1 MSFLPET
8 LPGKSWPT
16 GQPANRPRA
25 SDEYGTSTH
34 AFDRL
39 EIHSRWSDPALPPIC
54 RAPTHPYHQIC
65 TAVATGTL
73 PVLYPYLCAER
84 SALEPLTTRG
94 QQGSFRWVEPVTLC
108 MRDLLSSY
116 TVAQPGE
123 PSVAGNLG
131 LIGMASS
138 GTSRFADLLRRYRMA
153 AGMSQDRLAERAGL
167 SVESIGKLERGKY
180 TVPRFSTV
188 SLLADALSLTP
199 EQRASLL
206 AAARPFSD
214 VPRFDE
220 GHTVVDA
227 APVRGE
233 PVGSLHG
240 LPSSLTPL
248 LGREH
253 EEAAITRMLQ
263 GDRVRLLTI
272 TGPGGVGK
280 TRLAVQVAS
289 TARTCFPD
297 GMYFVGLAAL
307 REPDLVLPTIGQALG
322 LHERDDLP
330 LTKLLAMHVGSRQIL
345 VLLDNF
351 EHLMAAATD
360 LSVLLTQCPA
370 LRVLATSRASLR
382 VRGEQEFAL
391 HPFSIPVASEQ
402 PTLYELEACAAIRL
416 FVQRAT
422 AVQPSFALSTENMA
436 VVTDICRRLDG
447 LPLALELAAPYVKLF
462 TPVELLARL
471 SRRLLLTGGP
481 RDLPARQQTLR
492 ATLDWSNALL
502 SGDAQLL
509 LGRLGVFDG
518 GASFSAFEAICAV
531 DGDLDVLTGV
541 RTLQEHSLLVRLEEG
556 EQTRFVMLETV
567 REYALECLVTRG
579 DEGKIRRAHAD
590 YYLGLAE
597 EADAHIRGA
606 EQGVWLRRLGVEREN
621 LRAALAW
628 SISAGEC
635 AIAMRLGTALGRFWV
650 VRGHLNEGCSWL
662 EQALSLPCTDRGD
675 RSAAASS
682 LDGIRAKSLTAAAA
696 LAIEQGRHVD
706 ASVRY
711 EESLRLYRALDDRT
725 GCAMAVNGLGS
736 VAQLEGDHERARVL
750 YAESL
755 AIARAV
761 SDQACAA
768 RALNNLGL
776 AAQLEGRHEQA
787 VALHEESLAIKV
799 ALGNERGIAASLHNL
814 GEVAFLRGELSE
826 AAQRFAESAARKHRL
841 GTNEGMTVSLDGLA
855 AVLGARD
862 RYVQAA
868 RFLGA
873 AAALR
878 TALGASQKLELRPVY
893 ATTVIS
899 VHAAL
904 GDERFAAS
912 WQAGAEQPL
921 DEIIAEAQQLA
932 GASHDEGV

>member
-1 MSFLPET
+1 M
-8 LPGKSWPT
+8 
-16 GQPANRPRA
+16 
-25 SDEYGTSTH
+25 
-34 AFDRL
+34 
-39 EIHSRWSDPALPPIC
+39 
-54 RAPTHPYHQIC
+54 HPYHQIC
-65 TAVATGTL
+65 TAVATGTS

-84 SALEPLTTRG
+84 SMLEPTTTCAR
-94 QQGSFRWVEPVTLC
+94 
-108 MRDLLSSY
+108 
-116 TVAQPGE
+116 A
-123 PSVAGNLG
+123 LG
-131 LIGMASS
+131 LISMDSS
-138 GTSRFADLLRRYRMA
+138 GTNRFADVLRRYRMA
-153 AGMSQDRLAERAGL
+153 AGMSQDTLAERAGI

-206 AAARPFSD
+206 AAARPFID

-220 GHTVVDA
+220 GPAMVVA

-233 PVGSLHG
+233 LVGSLHG
-240 LPSSLTPL
+240 LSSSLTPL

-289 TARTCFPD
+289 AARTSFPEAVC
-297 GMYFVGLAAL
+297 FVGLAAL

-322 LHERDDLP
+322 LRERDDLP
-330 LTKLLAMHVGSRQIL
+330 LTELLATHLGSRQTLL
-345 VLLDNF
+345 VLDNF

-360 LSVLLTQCPA
+360 LSLLLAQCPA
-370 LRVLATSRASLR
+370 LRVLATSRAPLR

-391 HPFSIPVASEQ
+391 HPLSIPVAGKQ
-402 PTLYELEACAAIRL
+402 LALDELEACAAIRL
-416 FVQRAT
+416 FVQRVT
-422 AVQPSFALSTENMA
+422 AVQPGFELSTGNIAA
-436 VVTDICRRLDG
+436 VTSICRRLDG
-447 LPLALELAAPYVKLF
+447 LPLALELAAPYLKLF
-462 TPVELLARL
+462 TPAELLARL
-471 SRRLLLTGGP
+471 SQRLKVLTGGS
-481 RDLPARQQTLR
+481 RDLPARQQTLH
-492 ATLDWSNALL
+492 ATLDWSHALL
-502 SGDAQLL
+502 SGDARVL

-518 GASFSAFEAICAV
+518 GASLSAFEAVCAV
-531 DGDLDVLTGV
+531 DGDLDVLAGV
-541 RTLQEHSLLVRLEEG
+541 RMLQEHSLLVRLEDG
-556 EQTRFVMLETV
+556 EQTRFDMLETV
-567 REYALECLVTRG
+567 REYALECLVGRG
-579 DEGKIRRAHAD
+579 DEEKIRRAHAD

-606 EQGVWLRRLGVEREN
+606 EQAVWLRRLEVERDN

-635 AIAMRLGTALGRFWV
+635 AIALRFGTALGRFWV
-650 VRGHLNEGCSWL
+650 VRGHLREGSSWMD
-662 EQALSLPCTDRGD
+662 QALSLPCTDRGD
-675 RSAAASS
+675 WAAPAPS
-682 LDGIRAKSLTAAAA
+682 LDGIRAKALTDAAA
-696 LAIEQGRHVD
+696 LAIEQGRHIH
-706 ASVRY
+706 ASLRY

-725 GCAMAVNGLGS
+725 GYALALNGLGS

-750 YAESL
+750 FAESL

-761 SDQACAA
+761 NDRACAA

-776 AAQLEGRHEQA
+776 VAQVEGRYEQA

-826 AAQRFAESAARKHRL
+826 AAERFAESAARKHRL
-841 GTNEGMTVSLDGLA
+841 GANEGMVVSLDSLA
-855 AVLGARD
+855 AVFSARG
-862 RYVQAA
+862 RYEQAA

-878 TALGASQKLELRPVY
+878 TALGASQKLALRPQY
-893 ATTVIS
+893 APTVKS
-899 VHAAL
+899 VRDTL
-904 GDERFAAS
+904 GEEMFAVS

-921 DEIIAEAQQLA
+921 DEIVAEAQQLA
-932 GASHDEGV
+932 GASHDDGA